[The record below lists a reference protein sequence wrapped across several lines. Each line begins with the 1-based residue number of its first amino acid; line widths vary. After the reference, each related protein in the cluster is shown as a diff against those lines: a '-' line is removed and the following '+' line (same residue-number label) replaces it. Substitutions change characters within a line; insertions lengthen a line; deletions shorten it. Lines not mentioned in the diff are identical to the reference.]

1 VWVPNVKALIG
12 ELPSAY
18 VEPSTWVVNG
28 RFCRKLS
35 SKSRTITQQL
45 NIGKVLRIFAWS
57 CAFSAVIIFS
67 IGSVF
72 ARTVDL
78 EPGHAF
84 IAGVLGFMPAALL
97 TLVCFVIQAM
107 DASIEAGCEA
117 ALIERIESVTVEE
130 HYPAQN
136 PEVATST
143 TGEIA
148 LPKSLLEEGVSAH
161 IQVLVVKSSSSKPM
175 RDESAGGP

>member
-1 VWVPNVKALIG
+1 
-12 ELPSAY
+12 
-18 VEPSTWVVNG
+18 VNG

-35 SKSRTITQQL
+35 SKSRIITQQL

-57 CAFSAVIIFS
+57 WAFSAAVTIFS
-67 IGSVF
+67 IRSVF
-72 ARTVDL
+72 DRTVDL

-107 DASIEAGCEA
+107 DASIEAGFEA
-117 ALIERIESVTVEE
+117 ALIERTESVTVGE

-161 IQVLVVKSSSSKPM
+161 IPSARGKVVVLEA
-175 RDESAGGP
+175 DA